1 MKKSALFINLFLS
14 LLVGTFISF
23 GVQNT
28 SGEYINPFV
37 PAVVIF
43 ILGMALPSM
52 KGTLAMGLNVEMWIP
67 DIQEN
72 LFQQGQFILLSQDHS
87 GYVNKKTVHMPQAGS
102 KPSVLVNPT
111 VYPLVVSTRTD
122 TDFTY
127 DLDNYVIPPTLI
139 TVDEQQFLS
148 YDKRMSVLGDQI
160 KTLSET
166 IANYVAYKWA
176 LNASVANSRTILTSG
191 TANTG
196 SLGPGCTGTR
206 KEIILKD
213 ITRLA
218 NLLDN
223 DNMPVGD
230 ERYLLMPNN
239 MFWEL
244 FGISEVVRASY
255 NGFQAQPSTVAS
267 GVVAQFMGFNIMKR
281 TGVNMYTSS
290 QIIKAVGAA
299 SAATD
304 EQGCLAWTK
313 SAVARAEG
321 AIEAYSDSGD
331 TGKGKPEYQGSLV
344 SANVFMGAQVMRA
357 DYKGVAALI
366 QAT

>member
-1 MKKSALFINLFLS
+1 MKKIALLTNIFLS
-14 LLVGTFISF
+14 LLVGTFVSF
-23 GVQNT
+23 GSHAAGLGNI
-28 SGEYINPFV
+28 SMFV
-37 PAVVIF
+37 PAGIIF
-43 ILGMALPSM
+43 LGGMFMPNM
-52 KGTLAMGLNVEMWIP
+52 TNTLAMGLNVEMWIP

-72 LFQQGQFILLSQDHS
+72 LFQQSAFVLLSTDHS
-87 GYVNKKTVHMPQAGS
+87 GYVTKKTVHVPQAGS
-102 KPSVLVNPT
+102 KPTVQVNPT
-111 VYPLVVSTRTD
+111 TWPLTIGTRTD
-122 TDFTY
+122 TDLTY
-127 DLDNYVIPPTLI
+127 DLDNYVIPPTLVG
-139 TVDEQQFLS
+139 VDETQWLS
-148 YDKRMSVLGDQI
+148 YDKRMSVVGDQI
-160 KTLSET
+160 STLSET
-166 IANYVAYKWA
+166 IGNYVAYQWA
-176 LNASVANSRTILTSG
+176 LNASVANSRVILTTG

-223 DNMPVGD
+223 DNMPAGD

-255 NGFQAQPSTVAS
+255 NGFQAQPSVVAS
-267 GVVAQFMGFNIMKR
+267 GVVAEFMGFKILKR

-290 QIIKAVGAA
+290 QIIRAVGATG
-299 SAATD
+299 AATD

-313 SAVARAEG
+313 SAVARALG
-321 AIEAYSDSGD
+321 AIEAYADSGD
-331 TGKGKPEYQGSLV
+331 NGKGKPEYQGSLV
-344 SANVFMGAQVMRA
+344 SANVFMGSAMLRA
-357 DYKGVAALI
+357 DFKGVAALV